1 MRTILIALSLVIP
14 ATLTACVIQQP
25 VDGDTTGSSSSSSS
39 SGGGSGQ
46 CGSMEECPAAGT
58 SCDGNTIVTC
68 AEMDGCLKKTTEDC
82 ATKVGAGSSCA
93 VDPET
98 QQASCSQPPMGTAMV
113 RFVDASDGT
122 PVSLYIDNDVN
133 SMAELFFSQCT
144 KWISVPAGKHTF
156 RVAAQGVGWENAVA
170 AVDVDFQVDHKY
182 SVGVMGVAV
191 DEASL
196 SVIEHDITG
205 IAPDNTRIT
214 VVNAR
219 PGQKTD
225 LILPVINYVQLGNTQ
240 GFDFL
245 YMGMQTTPYGKVTTP
260 KDIPPAPAGANAKV
274 IGQYGDGANPPI
286 EQSIWDVTGQLPKG
300 DAQDY
305 YFTED
310 AQGSFL
316 LIQDSDGSCH
326 TTKKDQ

>member
-14 ATLTACVIQQP
+14 ASLIGCVIEAP
-25 VDGDTTGSSSSSSS
+25 AGGDTTGSSSSSSS

-46 CGSMEECPAAGT
+46 CASMAECPAAGA
-58 SCDGNTIVTC
+58 SCDGNTLVTC
-68 AEMDGCLKKTTEDC
+68 AEVDGCLKKTTEDC
-82 ATKVGAGSSCA
+82 ATKVGAGSTCA
-93 VDPET
+93 VDPELMT
-98 QQASCSQPPMGTAMV
+98 ASCSQAPAGTAMV
-113 RFVDASDGT
+113 RFADASDGT
-122 PVSLYIDNDVN
+122 PVSLFIDNDVK
-133 SMAELFFSQCT
+133 SLADLFFSQCT
-144 KWISVPAGKHTF
+144 TWISVPAGKHTLS
-156 RVAAQGVGWENAVA
+156 VAAQGAGWENAVA
-170 AVDVDFQVDHKY
+170 AVDIDLQADHKY

-191 DEASL
+191 DEPSL
-196 SVIEHDITG
+196 SVTEHDSAG

-214 VVNAR
+214 VINAR

-225 LILPVINYVQLGNTQ
+225 LLLPVVNYVQVGNTQ

-245 YMGMQTTPYGKVTTP
+245 YMGMQVTPYGKATTP

-305 YFTED
+305 YFTQD

-316 LIQDSDGSCH
+316 LIQDPDGSCH